1 MKHILLFESFL
12 SESGWYT
19 VDRPGWDPAK
29 TNLGNVDYLRG
40 KGIDAPFKEKEVV
53 MVKNDFYNKMP
64 GQIINVF
71 HNENTG
77 EVIYG
82 IRFFHPEGATT
93 LGKEEPK
100 ELELL
105 TTVPDYVM
113 NHPKF
118 EK

>member
-12 SESGWYT
+12 SESDWYT
-19 VDRPGWDPAK
+19 VHRPGWDPAK
-29 TNLGNVDYLRG
+29 TNLGSVAYLRH

-53 MVKNDFYNKMP
+53 TVKQGLYTKLP

-82 IRFFHPEGATT
+82 IRFFEPEGATS
-93 LGKEEPK
+93 LGKVEPK
-100 ELELL
+100 DLELL
-105 TTVPDYVM
+105 TTVPDYVI